1 MKSMAKRMI
10 FQRTALLLIFLT
22 ILLVGCGSLF
32 STPIGK
38 ILENPRD
45 YEDKTV
51 TISGEVTEVFSL
63 LIIKYFTVKDDTGEI
78 VVITEKPLP
87 KPGTKMKV
95 KGTVREAFSLGDKS
109 VVVII
114 EKSP

>member
-1 MKSMAKRMI
+1 MLKKIIREK
-10 FQRTALLLIFLT
+10 TALLLILLA
-22 ILLVGCGSLF
+22 LLVGCGSLF

-38 ILENPRD
+38 IVENPRD
-45 YEDKTV
+45 YADKTV
-51 TISGEVTEVFSL
+51 TISGEVTQVFSL
-63 LIIKYFTVKDDTGEI
+63 LIIKYFTVKDSTGEI

-87 KPGTKMKV
+87 KPGAKMKV

-114 EKSP
+114 EKSDKE